1 MLPAIIA
8 SQQKSMEQG
17 VKAKAGF
24 IEDIDENTIKDFSLP
39 ALSHQDSDN
48 QIKVDQLILN
58 NNSSQQDWMD

>member
-8 SQQKSMEQG
+8 SQQKLMGQDS
-17 VKAKAGF
+17 KDKDGF

-58 NNSSQQDWMD
+58 NDSSQPDWMD